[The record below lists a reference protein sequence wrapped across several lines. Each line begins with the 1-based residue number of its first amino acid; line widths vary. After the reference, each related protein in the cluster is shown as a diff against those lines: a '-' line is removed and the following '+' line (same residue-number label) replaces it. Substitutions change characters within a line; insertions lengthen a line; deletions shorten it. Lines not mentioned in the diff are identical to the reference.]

1 MLQQHCNAI
10 CRSLV
15 HYSQKVCLP
24 LQICRLKSMFRTA
37 CSPPLHGFKPDEI
50 VNRFQH
56 LLTSMNQPW
65 LSPPS
70 LQSFANAIHNK
81 GAALSKWWGF
91 VDGTVRPICR
101 PGRNQRIVYNGHKRV
116 HALKVQSV
124 VGPNGLIANLYGPVE
139 GRRHDSAILA
149 MSELRPQ
156 LEQYSFSP
164 GGQALC
170 IYGDSAYPHRI
181 HLQHPYEKEPLYIR
195 NSKPLPSQWVR
206 SGYLLNGSLGAL

>member
-15 HYSQKVCLP
+15 HYSHKVCLP
-24 LQICRLKSMFRTA
+24 LQICRLNSMFRMA

-50 VNRFQH
+50 VTRFQH

-101 PGRNQRIVYNGHKRV
+101 LGRNQRIVYNGHKRV

-124 VGPNGLIANLYGPVE
+124 VGPMAYLQICMG
-139 GRRHDSAILA
+139 
-149 MSELRPQ
+149 Q
-156 LEQYSFSP
+156 LKD
-164 GGQALC
+164 GGMTVLSLLC
-170 IYGDSAYPHRI
+170 
-181 HLQHPYEKEPLYIR
+181 
-195 NSKPLPSQWVR
+195 
-206 SGYLLNGSLGAL
+206 LNCFPN